1 MSRLCSHHLTNRRK
15 SDARRWSVAR
25 YATPVV
31 ALLLT
36 FPTIRGQELRRPLR
50 LPHVPGFVTL
60 TADFHLHSVFS
71 DGEVWPTVHVR
82 EAWRDGLDVV
92 SLTEHR
98 EYRPHSADVAG
109 GAIRSYEIARPLA
122 NQLGVILIPGVEI
135 TRPVPGTA
143 SPWPVGSAH
152 FNALYIRDDSGLD
165 APELADALG
174 LAKAQGAFITWNHP
188 LFMGRPAQWYAHVDA
203 VHRQGLFQG
212 IEIVNGD
219 EYSADAFGWALEKRL
234 TILAASDAHLPMPAH
249 LRSARRPVTI
259 LLARSR
265 DAAGVREA
273 LETRRTL
280 AWLDDDVW
288 GEEERV
294 REIWNGALRT
304 TPVAA
309 RSGAAFVAALE
320 NPTSIS
326 FDVAPLPGGPLV
338 LSPPALTVRAG
349 ATTLLHGRTP
359 QGLAPGSHHYEIPVE
374 VRNLHPRP
382 GAVLA
387 ATLPVDLEVQP

>member
-1 MSRLCSHHLTNRRK
+1 VT
-15 SDARRWSVAR
+15 R
-25 YATPVV
+25 YAAAAA
-31 ALLLT
+31 ALCLT
-36 FPTIRGQELRRPLR
+36 LPAIHGQEVRRPLR
-50 LPHVPGFVTL
+50 LPQVPGFVTL
-60 TADFHLHSVFS
+60 TADLHLHSVFS
-71 DGEVWPTVHVR
+71 DGDVWPTIHVR

-98 EYRPHSADVAG
+98 EYRPHAADIAG
-109 GAIRSYEIARPLA
+109 GAMRAYEVSRGLA
-122 NQLGVILIPGVEI
+122 YQLGVILIPGVEI
-135 TRPVPGTA
+135 TRPVPGKA

-152 FNALYIRDDSGLD
+152 FNALYIQDEGPLD

-174 LAKAQGAFITWNHP
+174 LAKRQGAFVTWNHP

-212 IEIVNGD
+212 IEVVNGD

-249 LRSARRPVTI
+249 LRSARRPITI

-265 DAAGVREA
+265 DVSGVREA

-288 GEEERV
+288 GEEARV
-294 REIWNGALRT
+294 REMWNGALRT
-304 TPVAA
+304 APVAA
-309 RSGAAFVAALE
+309 RSGAEFVAAIE

-326 FDVAPLPGGPLV
+326 FDVAPLPDGPLV
-338 LSPPALTVRAG
+338 FSRPALTFRAG
-349 ATTLLHGRTP
+349 ATTLLRGRTP
-359 QGLAPGSHHYEIPVE
+359 QGLSPGPHHYDIPVE

-382 GAVLA
+382 GAALA
-387 ATLPVDLEVQP
+387 ATLSLDLQGQP